1 MATNATISFLGTG
14 SGIPTADR
22 FFSSSLM
29 HLGGLHFL
37 IDAGEPCIHLL
48 RERGIPIQEI
58 DAIFITHG
66 HVDHIGGVPALIQG
80 AKLLGRLKP
89 LPVFLPEE
97 MIGPL
102 RAWIAAL
109 YLNEEELGFTIV
121 WTAWRNEVPEMF
133 AKGISITPYKNGHLD
148 RYRSSLPTDVRAFCS
163 YSLEIKKES
172 FRVIFSGDLAA
183 AEELTP
189 LVAKKTSVL
198 ITELSH
204 FFSEELVIAL
214 SEATIDTLCLV
225 HLSEEYA
232 YDRSELKIKLEQLL
246 PRINDI
252 ILPEDGAVLDF

>member
-1 MATNATISFLGTG
+1 
-14 SGIPTADR
+14 
-22 FFSSSLM
+22 M
-29 HLGGLHFL
+29 HLGGLHLL

-48 RERGIPIQEI
+48 RDRGIPIQEI
-58 DAIFITHG
+58 DAILITHG
-66 HVDHIGGVPALIQG
+66 HVDHIGGLPALIQG
-80 AKLLGRLKP
+80 AKLLGRVKP

-109 YLNEEELGFTIV
+109 YLNEEGLGFKIL
-121 WTAWRNEVPEMF
+121 WTAWRNKVPEVF
-133 AKGISITPYKNGHLD
+133 VNGISITPYKNGHLE
-148 RYRSSLPTDVRAFCS
+148 RYRSSLPSDARAFCS
-163 YSLEIKKES
+163 YSLEIKKET

-189 LVAKKTSVL
+189 LVVKDTSVL

-214 SEATIDTLCLV
+214 SAAAIDTLCLV

-232 YDRSELKIKLEQLL
+232 SDRSELKIKLEKLL
-246 PRINDI
+246 PRIQDV
-252 ILPEDGAVLDF
+252 ILPEDGSVLDF